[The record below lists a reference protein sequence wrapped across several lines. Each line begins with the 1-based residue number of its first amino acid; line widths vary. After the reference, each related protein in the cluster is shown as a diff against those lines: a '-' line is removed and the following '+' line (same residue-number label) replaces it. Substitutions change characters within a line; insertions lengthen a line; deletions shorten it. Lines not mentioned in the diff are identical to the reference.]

1 LAEKIHWAFPEQRLR
16 EVYAA
21 GDGHPPLPIRLVA
34 GLFILKHTH
43 SPRPAAARHQPQ
55 NRQ

>member
-1 LAEKIHWAFPEQRLR
+1 LAEKIHWAFPEQRLG